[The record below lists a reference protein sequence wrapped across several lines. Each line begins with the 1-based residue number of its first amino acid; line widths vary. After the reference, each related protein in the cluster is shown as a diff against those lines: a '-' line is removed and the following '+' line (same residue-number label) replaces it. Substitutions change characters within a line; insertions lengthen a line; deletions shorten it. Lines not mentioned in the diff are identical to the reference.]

1 MKILAVLLRWLVVL
15 SIPIVLVGTG
25 LRLILLPQFLQ
36 VEYRMPH
43 FPPDSYGFSTADR
56 LYWATLTWRYLVDP
70 SDAAS
75 LAVMT
80 FGDGSVEMHRL
91 SKPDPA
97 SGDLLSLDLL
107 VVTPALAAAWET
119 RERIR
124 WEHGSIPVVSRAG
137 LIAMKRLRGSGQ
149 DQDDIRALEAD
160 DAEG

>member
-1 MKILAVLLRWLVVL
+1 MLDLIEELRELVDALDRAGVEFAVCGGLAVAIHARPRATLDVDL
-15 SIPIVLVGTG
+15 
-25 LRLILLPQFLQ
+25 LLP
-36 VEYRMPH
+36 P
-43 FPPDSYGFSTADR
+43 
-56 LYWATLTWRYLVDP
+56 
-70 SDAAS
+70 AS
-75 LAVMT
+75 LPRAKAVVGGLGYRIDAGTMT
-80 FGDGSVEMHRL
+80 LGDGSVEMHRL

-124 WEHGSIPVVSRAG
+124 WEHGSLPVVSRAG